1 MTHRPIL
8 WYAIE
13 LARLA
18 LAVAFVAA
26 VITIA
31 GVW

>member
-13 LARLA
+13 LARLVPVA
-18 LAVAFVAA
+18 AFVLFAA
-26 VITIA
+26 KV
-31 GVW
+31 GGWW

>member
-13 LARLA
+13 LARLV

-26 VITIA
+26 VVTIA

>member
-13 LARLA
+13 LARL
-18 LAVAFVAA
+18 VPVVVFVLSAA
-26 VITIA
+26 KV
-31 GVW
+31 GGWW